1 MIQGTSSHSGKGT
14 LVAALC
20 RILADR
26 GVKVT
31 PFKSQNMSLNSFVTE
46 SGEEIARAQA
56 FQAFAART
64 PIKAD
69 MNPILLK
76 PKGDMTSQV
85 VFHGKPLQDI
95 HAKDY
100 WPEFAS
106 TVGFEGAKQSFERL
120 SKEYEVIIIE
130 GAGSPAEIN
139 LYEFDIANMRI
150 ADLANAQVILITDIE
165 RGGAFASIVGT
176 MALLKP
182 EHRARVR
189 GFVLNKFRGEKEL
202 LNPGLEIIQQMTGV
216 HVLGVLPY
224 IENLRLPEEDSISLQ
239 HMTTD
244 KTKPVTVA
252 VVRLPRISNFTDFE
266 PLQVNPKVNVIYAHY
281 KEDLAGAD
289 LVILPGTKNTVRDL
303 EWLRET
309 GMDSS
314 IRDLSN
320 QGKPII
326 GICGGFQMLGKK
338 ILDESGLESG
348 SPKTVE
354 GLSLLDVETTFDN
367 YDKVTERV
375 SAVPIGKGVILE
387 GCGGRELAG
396 YEIHMGTTI
405 LGPRAE
411 PAFRIVQRS
420 GKGTSSLDGAVD
432 RNGLVLGT
440 YLHGL
445 FDEPPVRES
454 VVAYLASKNRIAV
467 AARKESINEVWENGL
482 HQIVAAV
489 KENLDVNRILDLI
502 GCQAKDQPLS
512 DLRNKRV
519 S

>member
-1 MIQGTSSHSGKGT
+1 
-14 LVAALC
+14 
-20 RILADR
+20 
-26 GVKVT
+26 
-31 PFKSQNMSLNSFVTE
+31 MSLNSFVTE

-76 PKGDMTSQV
+76 PKGDMASQV
-85 VFHGKPLQDI
+85 VFHGKPFRDLA
-95 HAKDY
+95 AKDY
-100 WPEFAS
+100 WREFAL
-106 TVGFEGAKQSFERL
+106 TIGFEGVKQSFERL

-139 LYEFDIANMRI
+139 LYEFDIANMKV
-150 ADLANAQVILITDIE
+150 ADLADAQVILIADIE

-189 GFVLNKFRGEKEL
+189 GFVLNKFRGEMEL
-202 LNPGLEIIQQMTGV
+202 LKPGFESIQQMTGV
-216 HVLGVLPY
+216 PVLGVLPY
-224 IENLRLPEEDSISLQ
+224 IEGLRLPDEDSISLD
-239 HMTTD
+239 HMTAGRN
-244 KTKPVTVA
+244 KPVTVA

-266 PLQVNPKVNVIYAHY
+266 PLQVNPMVNVIYARH
-281 KEDLAGAD
+281 KEDLEGAD
-289 LVILPGTKNTVRDL
+289 VVILPGTKNTVGDL
-303 EWLRET
+303 EWLRAL

-314 IRDLSN
+314 IRDLSR
-320 QGKPII
+320 QSTPVI
-326 GICGGFQMLGKK
+326 GICGGYQMLGKK

-354 GLSLLDVETTFDN
+354 GLGLLDVETTFDN
-367 YDKVTERV
+367 YEKVTERV
-375 SAVPIGKGVILE
+375 SAVPVGKGVILE
-387 GCGGRELAG
+387 GCRGRQLTG

-411 PAFRIVQRS
+411 PAFRVVRRGGTI
-420 GKGTSSLDGAVD
+420 TSSLDGAVD
-432 RNGLVLGT
+432 LNGLVLGT

-445 FDEPPVRES
+445 FDEPPLRES

-467 AARKESINEVWENGL
+467 NAEKESIDEVWEKGL
-482 HQIVAAV
+482 NQIAAAV
-489 KENLDVNRILDLI
+489 KENLDVNRILNLV
-502 GCQAKDQPLS
+502 GC
-512 DLRNKRV
+512 
-519 S
+519 